1 MTSTISP
8 PLPPPTNRQKRPHLN
23 PPFSVKSVNNPANLQ
38 QHIHFI
44 ILHIIGSGKVYL
56 QVNIFTQLLL
66 NAVGLTFILSSIS
79 LYAQLSHNLSK
90 YICSKANLQCNFE
103 TAKLSTL
110 LSPFYECFFCIGISF
125 NTNKYLRGRRKTMQA
140 LFLEF
145 LDSPPPS
152 NEAIYVLCFSP
163 LYHSQFLEIIIST
176 LPQWLHGFWFMN
188 GS

>member
-44 ILHIIGSGKVYL
+44 ILHIIKGSFIGSGKVYL

-90 YICSKANLQCNFE
+90 YVAKRICNAILKQQNCLH
-103 TAKLSTL
+103 
-110 LSPFYECFFCIGISF
+110 Y
-125 NTNKYLRGRRKTMQA
+125 YR
-140 LFLEF
+140 LFMNVFSALEF
-145 LDSPPPS
+145 RLIQT
-152 NEAIYVLCFSP
+152 NI
-163 LYHSQFLEIIIST
+163 
-176 LPQWLHGFWFMN
+176 
-188 GS
+188 